1 MFVYLPI
8 SPTKTEPIRSFV
20 FCFLNQLLVILK
32 PFSFY
37 FYWHSFLY
45 SSCQNMR
52 QISLVCYVIN
62 RFKISNLRM
71 KWNLS
76 WNLPSLISCK
86 SWSLRRIFSKFG
98 FWSPSM
104 FSTGH
109 ASPSIR
115 KLKSPI
121 QNTELYWPIIS
132 SRKDTDLEIR
142 KIKQTLKEKGKKEM
156 EKSWH
161 KLNQKYLKDFWNQI
175 LL

>member
-1 MFVYLPI
+1 
-8 SPTKTEPIRSFV
+8 
-20 FCFLNQLLVILK
+20 
-32 PFSFY
+32 
-37 FYWHSFLY
+37 
-45 SSCQNMR
+45 
-52 QISLVCYVIN
+52 
-62 RFKISNLRM
+62 M

-132 SRKDTDLEIR
+132 LRRDIELEIR
-142 KIKQTLKEKGKKEM
+142 KIKQTLKEKVKKIR
-156 EKSWH
+156 KSWH
-161 KLNQKYLKDFWNQI
+161 KFESKSIWRISGIKYYYKKWKKKKMGYVKKTTVWGDRSERKNWAAFN
-175 LL
+175 